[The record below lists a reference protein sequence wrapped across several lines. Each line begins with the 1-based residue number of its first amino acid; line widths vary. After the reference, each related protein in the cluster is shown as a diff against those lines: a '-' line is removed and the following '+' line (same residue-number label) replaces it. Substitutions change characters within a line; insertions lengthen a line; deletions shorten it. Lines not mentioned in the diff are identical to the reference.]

1 VTFAF
6 FDATV
11 PSRLHCISK
20 HQTRSDKYSAPSLH
34 KPMAATLRRSALQ
47 LVQAASL
54 GDAAAVL
61 EMLASGAPIDAQD
74 GAGVTVLMAT
84 IERGDTAL
92 LRRLLDWKTP
102 ARANL
107 ELRTRDGWTALHTAV
122 VNNQVSDALMYR
134 WHQSMTFGLNRAWHV
149 CDSKMLTRYFI
160 FYFFARHT
168 ASWIRFSC

>member
-1 VTFAF
+1 
-6 FDATV
+6 
-11 PSRLHCISK
+11 
-20 HQTRSDKYSAPSLH
+20 
-34 KPMAATLRRSALQ
+34 MAATLRRSALQ

-54 GDAAAVL
+54 GDATAVL

-92 LRRLLDWKTP
+92 LRRLLDWKTS

-122 VNNQVSDALMYR
+122 VNNQVGIMYWLAGINDMYSIR
-134 WHQSMTFGLNRAWHV
+134 
-149 CDSKMLTRYFI
+149 RY
-160 FYFFARHT
+160 
-168 ASWIRFSC
+168 

>member
-1 VTFAF
+1 
-6 FDATV
+6 
-11 PSRLHCISK
+11 LHQQASSK
-20 HQTRSDKYSAPSLH
+20 IRQILDPFLH
-34 KPMAATLRRSALQ
+34 KRMAATLRRSALQ

-54 GDAAAVL
+54 GDATAVL

-92 LRRLLDWKTP
+92 LRRLLDWKTS

-122 VNNQVSDALMYR
+122 VNNQVGIMYWLAGINDMYSIR
-134 WHQSMTFGLNRAWHV
+134 
-149 CDSKMLTRYFI
+149 RY
-160 FYFFARHT
+160 
-168 ASWIRFSC
+168 